1 MKRFSSGPDGQIFAL
16 ICVSFGA
23 GAGMITT
30 LQLLLRG
37 DAPWTIFAGLITV
50 LLCVVIVIVAVSVRK
65 AIP

>member
-1 MKRFSSGPDGQIFAL
+1 MKRFLSGPDGQIFAL

-30 LQLLLRG
+30 LQLFLRG
-37 DAPWTIFAGLITV
+37 DASWMVFAVLTV
-50 LLCVVIVIVAVSVRK
+50 LLCVVIVIAAVSLRK